1 MPPTNS
7 QPQSVE
13 KEEKESQPPTA
24 AQLERSLNLLHRA
37 FRHRRDV
44 LQQAHDSRELIYNL
58 GRHTGFSASLEA
70 RWADVERELARC
82 INEMT
87 RELRSCERAYA
98 RALLEEGEDGEETV
112 KIKD

>member
-7 QPQSVE
+7 QAQSVK
-13 KEEKESQPPTA
+13 KEEKEFQPPTA

-44 LQQAHDSRELIYNL
+44 LQQAHDSWELIDNL
-58 GRHTGFSASLEA
+58 GGHTGFSASLEG
-70 RWADVERELARC
+70 RWGDVEKKLARC
-82 INEMT
+82 ISEMT
-87 RELRSCERAYA
+87 RELGSCERAYA
-98 RALLEEGEDGEETV
+98 RELEKGEDGEETA